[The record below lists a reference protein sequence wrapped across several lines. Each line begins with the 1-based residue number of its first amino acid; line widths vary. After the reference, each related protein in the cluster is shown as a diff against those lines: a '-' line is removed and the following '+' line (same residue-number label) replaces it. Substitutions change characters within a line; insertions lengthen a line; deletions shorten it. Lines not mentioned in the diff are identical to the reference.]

1 MSSSISTP
9 EYEQRLA
16 NVRLAMGKRGLD
28 ALLVF
33 SLRRSQVAYISG
45 YRPNYYS
52 NCGLVLVPLE
62 RPPILWIRFGFD
74 LNRARSLCWFDDIRT
89 SPSYDLGAVI
99 ADATAAIRSLGVKD
113 PKLGLV
119 SADAGV
125 DELGVSTYQALR
137 AALPEASFELASDI
151 FNDLRLLKSPAEIE
165 KLRAAAELADAVAE
179 SLGKALRPG
188 ETECVACAAA
198 EQTARR
204 LGADC
209 SLWIS
214 SDLSRMALPA
224 RPFEFRAGSTVI
236 CEFTVGINGYWAQ
249 ICRTYSLGKPSPDQ
263 QEVFRVCRNAYA
275 AIVAAAQ
282 PGVRVATL
290 AETGYNTLA
299 AGGCADLIP
308 YGYGHG
314 VGLENT
320 EQYSIEPGCQARLAS
335 SMALISHP
343 AIFVRG
349 RGAAWVGGPFVV
361 NANGNIPLDKPQQ
374 KIFEV
379 Y

>member
-1 MSSSISTP
+1 MPSNISTQ

-16 NVRLAMGKRGLD
+16 NIRSAMRKRGLD

-33 SLRRSQVAYISG
+33 SMRRSQVAYVAG

-74 LNRARSLCWFDDIRT
+74 LNRARALCWFDDIRT

-99 ADATAAIRSLGVKD
+99 ADLAGAIRSLGVKH
-113 PKLGLV
+113 PKLGIV

-125 DELGVSTYQALR
+125 DELGVSTYEAMR
-137 AALPEASFELASDI
+137 AALPEAAFEPASDI
-151 FNDLRLLKSPAEIE
+151 FNDLRLIKSAGEIE
-165 KLRAAAELADAVAE
+165 RLRAAAQLAEAVVE

-188 ETECVACAAA
+188 ETERNACAAA
-198 EQTARR
+198 EVTARR
-204 LGADC
+204 LGAEC
-209 SLWIS
+209 SLWLS
-214 SDLSRMALPA
+214 SDLSRMAVPA
-224 RPFEFRAGSTVI
+224 REFELRSGSTVV
-236 CEFTVGINGYWAQ
+236 CEFSVGIDGYWAQ
-249 ICRTYSLGKPSPDQ
+249 ICRTYCLGKPTSEQ
-263 QEVFRVCRNAYA
+263 QAVFAVCRSAYA

-282 PGVRVATL
+282 PGVSVATL

-320 EQYSIEPGCQARLAS
+320 EQYAIDPACQAPLAS
-335 SMALISHP
+335 GMTIISHP

-349 RGAAWVGGPFVV
+349 RGFAWVGGPFVISE
-361 NANGNIPLDKPQQ
+361 NGNIPLDKPQNE
-374 KIFEV
+374 IFEV
-379 Y
+379 